1 MILLSDLI
9 SLFVIKLI
17 MIKPI
22 NENPLNLTNQFYYE
36 CESCGAK
43 GTITIENR
51 LVDPTNKFQMEEL
64 QEEVCPNC
72 DKPLSCKKDEDSD
85 TSTKSS

>member
-1 MILLSDLI
+1 
-9 SLFVIKLI
+9 

-22 NENPLNLTNQFYYE
+22 NENPLNFTNQFYYE
-36 CESCGAK
+36 CESCGTK

-64 QEEVCPNC
+64 QEESCPTC
-72 DKPLSCKKDEDSD
+72 EKPRSYKKDEEPG
-85 TSTKSS
+85 TSTKFSDANQKGTSL

>member
-1 MILLSDLI
+1 
-9 SLFVIKLI
+9 

-22 NENPLNLTNQFYYE
+22 NENPLNFTNQFYYE

-64 QEEVCPNC
+64 QEETCPTC
-72 DKPLSCKKDEDSD
+72 DKPLSYRKDEVLD
-85 TSTKSS
+85 TSTKFSDVNQKGTSL

>member
-1 MILLSDLI
+1 
-9 SLFVIKLI
+9 

-64 QEEVCPNC
+64 QEESCPTC
-72 DKPLSCKKDEDSD
+72 DKPLSYKKDEDPE